1 MKYNLNRN
9 IGLPTFHLFKKKN
22 NLPTS
27 INNYTSIID
36 NHYNYLVKLQNAKR
50 YTSKEIFS
58 SIIPEINKK
67 KTHKKGNYG
76 IEKSISQ
83 KNFPNIINEKKRNI
97 INKNI
102 NEHYYKRSKSLI
114 DIFKNEDSEEYRKF
128 IRENNEFYNQKIK
141 PNKILLKKY
150 NHIKSKIQL
159 FHKKNPLLLYSSP
172 SYIEFELLK
181 QINK

>member
-67 KTHKKGNYG
+67 KKDT
-76 IEKSISQ
+76 
-83 KNFPNIINEKKRNI
+83 
-97 INKNI
+97 
-102 NEHYYKRSKSLI
+102 
-114 DIFKNEDSEEYRKF
+114 
-128 IRENNEFYNQKIK
+128 
-141 PNKILLKKY
+141 
-150 NHIKSKIQL
+150 
-159 FHKKNPLLLYSSP
+159 
-172 SYIEFELLK
+172 
-181 QINK
+181 